1 MLRTVV
7 VRRITDMQLACEER
21 DCNFDSAFDRP
32 KSLDNAM
39 GYCYLHFVITVNH
52 YIASSC
58 FNV

>member
-39 GYCYLHFVITVNH
+39 GYCYLHFVCN
-52 YIASSC
+52 YG
-58 FNV
+58 